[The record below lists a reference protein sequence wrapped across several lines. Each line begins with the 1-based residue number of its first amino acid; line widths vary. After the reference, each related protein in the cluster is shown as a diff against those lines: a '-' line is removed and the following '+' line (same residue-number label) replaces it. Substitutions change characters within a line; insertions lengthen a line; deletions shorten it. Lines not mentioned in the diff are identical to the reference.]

1 MANNESLPFLYT
13 LFSAQTDLGATP
25 PPDLSELESVISIR
39 AEWEEKRWFFGPK
52 RRQHTETWYVTAD
65 ANTYDLVA
73 NLLPESPRTRPNGKS
88 PQHVDLDSLSHYFTV
103 HTEPILGRDSNR
115 VKVIRWSDG
124 NLMPWN
130 ETNLVHGLLAGSGK
144 TGIELKPD
152 NTHLSLGLMQVI
164 FNCACGLRFSRI
176 LFPCYKQYK
185 RASSDWQW
193 HHGHWM
199 NGRAEN
205 WWNADKAVAV
215 ARKALYTQIWQGKV
229 VWRMRS
235 TTEMKVPLRL
245 DGWNLES
252 SK

>member
-1 MANNESLPFLYT
+1 MANKESLPFLYT
-13 LFSAQTDLGATP
+13 LFSAQIDLGATP
-25 PPDLSELESVISIR
+25 LPNLSELESVISIT
-39 AEWEEKRWFFGPK
+39 AEWEEKIFFFGPK

-73 NLLPESPRTRPNGKS
+73 NLLPESPRKRPNGKS

-103 HTEPILGRDSNR
+103 HTEPILDRDANR

-130 ETNLVHGLLAGSGK
+130 ETNLAHGLSTGS
-144 TGIELKPD
+144 GIELKPD
-152 NTHLSLGLMQVI
+152 NAHLALGLMQAIV
-164 FNCACGLRFSRI
+164 NCAYESRFSRI

-185 RASSDWQW
+185 RTGSDLQW

-205 WWNADKAVAV
+205 WWNADKAVTV

-229 VWRMRS
+229 VWRVRS

-245 DGWNLES
+245 DGWNLEDS
-252 SK
+252 S